1 MREKRQEVDEPYRDF
16 LLPFATFIKLCR
28 ATWSLTA
35 RVAASLPG
43 HITYAQFVVLEALS
57 TLGPMNQVTLA
68 QKILRS
74 SASVNVVVD
83 NLERRGLVK
92 RRRST
97 EDRRYVEVSLTDQ
110 GRDLMTEIIPVYMT
124 EVRDQFSVLTPEQQ
138 RQLGDMCRVLGLGR
152 IGLESDT
159 TSDET
164 GAPTDSPAGPA

>member
-1 MREKRQEVDEPYRDF
+1 MAEKRTGADEPNQDYM
-16 LLPFATFIKLCR
+16 LPFSTFIKLCR

-43 HITYAQFVVLEALS
+43 DITYAQFAVLEALS

-83 NLERRGLVK
+83 NLERRGLVE

-97 EDRRYVEVSLTDQ
+97 RDRRYVEVSLTER
-110 GRDLMTEIIPVYMT
+110 GHELMTQVIPVYMT
-124 EVRDQFSVLTPEQQ
+124 EVRDQFSVLTPQQQ
-138 RQLGDMCRVLGLGR
+138 RELGDLCRVLGLGNPSKEAER
-152 IGLESDT
+152 P
-159 TSDET
+159 T
-164 GAPTDSPAGPA
+164 GEAGSAGDPAADPA